1 MISELL
7 ALALKAGIVAQTAR
21 RVFWWAAAAAGL
33 VAIVVGTALG
43 AICFAGVSVFLA
55 LADPLT
61 PAGAAAA
68 VAAGLL
74 CIGAAL
80 AGMIWYRVR
89 PRIGAGATAGT
100 SIPSAT
106 DLAASIPPIPLVL
119 LALGAGLVAGNTI
132 FKSRD
137 R

>member
-1 MISELL
+1 MISDLL

-21 RVFWWAAAAAGL
+21 RVFWWAAGAAGL

-43 AICFAGVSVFLA
+43 ALCFAGVSVFLA

-80 AGMIWYRVR
+80 AGTIWYRVR
-89 PRIGAGATAGT
+89 PRIGASNGAA
-100 SIPSAT
+100 IPSAA
-106 DLAASIPPIPLVL
+106 DVAASVPPIPLVL

-132 FKSRD
+132 FKHRD